1 VVITRGGHSHE
12 LTAYRVDHDRVY
24 LRTSDQQFVIDIF
37 FKDLTKPVLC
47 NIQVKKGVLHFR
59 FYQGCQIFLV
69 IAYQNIPNYQKLYQ
83 NAIKETKLT
92 YNIPDFHKIYQIDI
106 KYTKILDFKA
116 FQKISNCYFCYEN
129 TLLATLIS
137 T

>member
-12 LTAYRVDHDRVY
+12 LTTYRVDHDRVY

-69 IAYQNIPNYQKLYQ
+69 IANFTLRGFPKNI
-83 NAIKETKLT
+83 
-92 YNIPDFHKIYQIDI
+92 KIVIFVM
-106 KYTKILDFKA
+106 KIHH
-116 FQKISNCYFCYEN
+116 
-129 TLLATLIS
+129 
-137 T
+137 